1 MLYGSF
7 IWIPRSRAESIMHL
21 LARFSMTQARWWWGD
36 HFRIFINILSKHLTT
51 DLGSGEI
58 FWLALAHDTTH
69 LVSSWLGGVLTRKI
83 WWTISPEFSEVNL
96 WCNIN
101 HKHRNYDGYWCW
113 TALGIL
119 AFQNIGSSSGL
130 RRQLLILF
138 KWGVCVICL
147 IHAFVTCSVHVLVV
161 CLFCAS
167 LCFLFRYVRIVCSVN
182 ICIVCS
188 VHVLVVCFVH
198 AVVVYLSMPLL
209 LFSWMSLLIASYKFL
224 FFVWYMCVWLVS
236 CMSVLFL
243 SCMSLL
249 LVSCM
254 CIHLQKRPVVHCG
267 VLKPTCILK
276 NPPSKRRILKKIA
289 KETCGPLRMTR
300 S

>member
-1 MLYGSF
+1 M
-7 IWIPRSRAESIMHL
+7 
-21 LARFSMTQARWWWGD
+21 
-36 HFRIFINILSKHLTT
+36 
-51 DLGSGEI
+51 
-58 FWLALAHDTTH
+58 
-69 LVSSWLGGVLTRKI
+69 LTRKI
-83 WWTISPEFSEVNL
+83 WSAISPELSEVNL
-96 WCNIN
+96 WCKIN

-138 KWGVCVICL
+138 NWGVCVICL
-147 IHAFVTCSVHVLVV
+147 IHAFVTCFVHVLVV

-167 LCFLFRYVRIVCSVN
+167 LCFLFRYVCIVWSVN
-182 ICIVCS
+182 IC
-188 VHVLVVCFVH
+188 
-198 AVVVYLSMPLL
+198 VVYLSMPLL

-276 NPPSKRRILKKIA
+276 NPPSKRRILKKIP
-289 KETCGPLRMTR
+289 KEFCGPLRMTR